1 MFVIIFSNGQVNL
14 SELSFE
20 CREKKWIPLAA
31 IKHNSGAIQIPC
43 FDTVELAKQFAK
55 RNLPKEWI
63 RGAIQL
69 GEKEIDF
76 IIKKGWAFKKFTY
89 PNLLKDKTDIEF
101 SFEILDFCEKPELL
115 YS

>member
-1 MFVIIFSNGQVNL
+1 MIIFSNGQVNL

-31 IKHNSGAIQIPC
+31 IKHKNGSIHIPC
-43 FDTVELAKQFAK
+43 FDTNDLAKQFAK

-63 RGAIQL
+63 RGAIKL
-69 GEKEIDF
+69 GENEINF
-76 IIKKGWAFKKFTY
+76 ISQKGWIFEKFNY
-89 PNLLKDKTDIEF
+89 PNLLKDRSDIELG
-101 SFEILDFCEKPELL
+101 FEILDFCEKPELL